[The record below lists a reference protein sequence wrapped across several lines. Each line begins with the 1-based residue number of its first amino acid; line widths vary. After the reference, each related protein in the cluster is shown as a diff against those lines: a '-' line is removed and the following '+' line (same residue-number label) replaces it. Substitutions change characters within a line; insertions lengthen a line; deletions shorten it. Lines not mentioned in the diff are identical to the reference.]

1 MWMEELPN
9 GKYKFFERYKDPY
22 TEKLKKVSVTM
33 EKKTPQARNQAAI
46 LLQEKINKKLST
58 KQVESITF
66 EEIYNLFY
74 KSWAQTVKESTKHNC
89 KSVDKKMKEVIPS
102 DTILANLDRR
112 FLQEAIEKIIESNG
126 YITAK
131 KYGIGSEVSLITLFN
146 TLTLKTTRS
155 IILRFLKNQRL

>member
-1 MWMEELPN
+1 
-9 GKYKFFERYKDPY
+9 
-22 TEKLKKVSVTM
+22 
-33 EKKTPQARNQAAI
+33 
-46 LLQEKINKKLST
+46 
-58 KQVESITF
+58 
-66 EEIYNLFY
+66 
-74 KSWAQTVKESTKHNC
+74 
-89 KSVDKKMKEVIPS
+89 MKEVIPS

-146 TLTLKTTRS
+146 TLILKTTRS

>member
-1 MWMEELPN
+1 
-9 GKYKFFERYKDPY
+9 
-22 TEKLKKVSVTM
+22 M

-74 KSWAQTVKESTKHNC
+74 KSWAQTVKASTKHNC
-89 KSVDKKMKEVIPS
+89 KSADKKMKEVIPS

-112 FLQEAIEKIIESNG
+112 FLQEAIESNG

-131 KYGIGSEVSLITLFN
+131 KVRHRLRGILITPFN